1 MGLGLF
7 RFAFDSC
14 GPVGS
19 IVSLPRGMLGKL
31 FQVFWRR
38 GRRCSPGDHMT
49 VAKFS
54 RHLRAFVTRSLYQLC
69 DQLPHSPIVGFD
81 SLQEEIWHKVGSW
94 IWSKSVYPLHALVPL
109 LINGTYLDP
118 MPHILPQFQPTTAST
133 GKQSFEAA
141 TARACAC
148 GMVPKEDSVFP

>member
-7 RFAFDSC
+7 RFAFDSF

-19 IVSLPRGMLGKL
+19 VVSLPRGMLWKL

-38 GRRCSPGDHMT
+38 GRRCWPGDHMT

-54 RHLRAFVTRSLYQLC
+54 RHLRAFVTRSLYQLY
-69 DQLPHSPIVGFD
+69 DQLPHSPIVGLIHCRRKYGPKSDPGFGQ
-81 SLQEEIWHKVGSW
+81 SLYTLSMLMSHYSLTV
-94 IWSKSVYPLHALVPL
+94 L
-109 LINGTYLDP
+109 YLDP

-141 TARACAC
+141 PARARAC
-148 GMVPKEDSVFP
+148 GMVPKEDCVFP